1 VSQLQPSERGS
12 SAVCSASVVL
22 MTFFSFSKWVLPEVA
37 AQGALTVL
45 LLLTGNWLEV
55 VLNLPLLAWHI
66 KL

>member
-1 VSQLQPSERGS
+1 
-12 SAVCSASVVL
+12 
-22 MTFFSFSKWVLPEVA
+22 LPEVA